1 MALRNGASP
10 SGKAAGFGSAMRW
23 FESSR
28 PSRRSFAQGNVN
40 SEIKIVAGRSNREI
54 AEKIA
59 RATHRDLAQVTI
71 ANFSDGELWVKY
83 EENVRGVDLYIVQ
96 STFAPSDTLMELL
109 LLIDA
114 ARRASARR
122 ITAVIPYF
130 GYARQDRKDQ
140 PRVAITAKLVAN
152 LLTQAGADRVITM
165 DLHTP
170 QLQGFFDIP
179 LDHLYSST
187 VSVGE
192 LQKLGMTNLAVASPD
207 VGGVKT
213 ARAYAKMLG
222 DADLVVVD
230 KRRPAHNVAEVMNII
245 GDVRGKNLVI
255 VDDLID
261 TGSTFVKC
269 TEALKAQGAETIV
282 GVCTHPVF
290 SGKAVEKI
298 GACEALTKLFVTDTI
313 PLRTEHEKI
322 EVVSV
327 AGLFA
332 EAIIRTHENQSISS
346 LFEKAQS

>member
-1 MALRNGASP
+1 MD
-10 SGKAAGFGSAMRW
+10 
-23 FESSR
+23 
-28 PSRRSFAQGNVN
+28 
-40 SEIKIVAGRSNREI
+40 SEITIVAGRSNFDI
-54 AEKIA
+54 AQKIA
-59 RATHRDLAQVTI
+59 RATHRELSEVTI
-71 ANFSDGELWVKY
+71 RNFSDGEIWVKY

-96 STFAPSDTLMELL
+96 STFAPAENLLELL
-109 LLIDA
+109 MLIDA
-114 ARRASARR
+114 AKRASARR

-152 LLTQAGADRVITM
+152 LLVEAGANRVVTM

-179 LDHLYSST
+179 LDHLYAST
-187 VSVGE
+187 VTVRMLKSLG
-192 LQKLGMTNLAVASPD
+192 LQNLAVAAPD

-230 KRRPAHNVAEVMNII
+230 KRRPKHNVAEVMNII
-245 GDVRGKNLVI
+245 GEVQGKNVI
-255 VDDLID
+255 IIDDLID
-261 TGSTFVKC
+261 TGSTFVQC
-269 TEALKAQGAETIV
+269 AEALKKGGAETII

-290 SGKAVEKI
+290 SGEAVERIAKS
-298 GACEALTKLFVTDTI
+298 EALTRLYVTDTI
-313 PLRTEHEKI
+313 PLRVENPKI
-322 EVVSV
+322 EVISV

-346 LFEKAQS
+346 LFDKAES

>member
-1 MALRNGASP
+1 MD
-10 SGKAAGFGSAMRW
+10 
-23 FESSR
+23 
-28 PSRRSFAQGNVN
+28 
-40 SEIKIVAGRSNREI
+40 SEITIVAGRSNFDI
-54 AEKIA
+54 AQKIA
-59 RATHRDLAQVTI
+59 RATHRELSEVTI
-71 ANFSDGELWVKY
+71 RNFSDGEIWVKY

-96 STFAPSDTLMELL
+96 STFAPAENLLELL
-109 LLIDA
+109 MLIDA
-114 ARRASARR
+114 AKRASARR

-152 LLTQAGADRVITM
+152 LLVEAGANRVVTM

-179 LDHLYSST
+179 LDHLYAST
-187 VSVGE
+187 VTVRMLKSLG
-192 LQKLGMTNLAVASPD
+192 LQNLAVAAPD

-230 KRRPAHNVAEVMNII
+230 KRRPKHNVAEVMNII
-245 GDVRGKNLVI
+245 GEVQGKNI
-255 VDDLID
+255 IIIDDLID
-261 TGSTFVKC
+261 TGSTFVQC
-269 TEALKAQGAETIV
+269 AEALKKGGAETII

-290 SGKAVEKI
+290 SGEAVERIAKS
-298 GACEALTKLFVTDTI
+298 EALTRLYVTDTI
-313 PLRTEHEKI
+313 PLRVENPKI
-322 EVVSV
+322 EVISV

-346 LFEKAQS
+346 LFDKAES

>member
-1 MALRNGASP
+1 METHLG
-10 SGKAAGFGSAMRW
+10 
-23 FESSR
+23 
-28 PSRRSFAQGNVN
+28 VN
-40 SEIKIVAGRSNREI
+40 SEIKIVAGRSNRDI

-59 RATHRDLAQVTI
+59 RATHRELAEVAI
-71 ANFSDGELWVKY
+71 RNFADGEIWVKY

-96 STFAPSDTLMELL
+96 STQAPSDNLMELL

-114 ARRASARR
+114 AKRASARR

-140 PRVAITAKLVAN
+140 PRVAITARLVAD
-152 LLTQAGADRVITM
+152 LLTKAGANRVITM

-179 LDHLYSST
+179 MDHLYSST
-187 VSVGE
+187 VTVQVLE
-192 LQKLGMTNLAVASPD
+192 RLGMSNLAVASPD

-213 ARAYAKMLG
+213 ARSYAKLLG
-222 DADLVVVD
+222 DAELVVVD
-230 KRRPAHNVAEVMNII
+230 KRRPKHNVAEVMNII
-245 GDVRGKNLVI
+245 GDVSDRNI
-255 VDDLID
+255 IIIDDLID
-261 TGSTFVKC
+261 TGSTFVQC
-269 TEALKAQGAETIV
+269 ATALKRAGARDIV

-290 SGKAVEKI
+290 SNEAVTRI
-298 GACEALTKLFVTDTI
+298 GACEALTRLYVTDTI
-313 PLRTEHEKI
+313 PLREQHPKI
-322 EVVSV
+322 EVLSV

>member
-1 MALRNGASP
+1 MD
-10 SGKAAGFGSAMRW
+10 
-23 FESSR
+23 
-28 PSRRSFAQGNVN
+28 
-40 SEIKIVAGRSNREI
+40 SEIKIVAGRSNPDI
-54 AEKIA
+54 ALKIA
-59 RATHRDLAQVTI
+59 RATHRELSEVTI
-71 ANFSDGELWVKY
+71 RNFSDGEIWVKY

-96 STFAPSDTLMELL
+96 STYAPADNLLELL
-109 LLIDA
+109 MLIDA
-114 ARRASARR
+114 AKRASARR

-152 LLTQAGADRVITM
+152 LLVEAGANRVVTM

-179 LDHLYSST
+179 LDHLYAST
-187 VSVGE
+187 VTVGV
-192 LQKLGMTNLAVASPD
+192 LQQLGLQNLAVAAPD

-230 KRRPAHNVAEVMNII
+230 KRRPKHNVAEVMNII
-245 GDVRGKNLVI
+245 GEVQGKNVI
-255 VDDLID
+255 MIDDLID
-261 TGSTFVKC
+261 TGSTFVQC
-269 TEALKAQGAETIV
+269 AEALKKAGANTIV

-290 SGKAVEKI
+290 SGTAVERI
-298 GACEALTKLFVTDTI
+298 TQSDAISRLYVTDTI
-313 PLRTEHEKI
+313 PLTTESEKI
-322 EVVSV
+322 EVISV

-346 LFEKAQS
+346 LFEKAVS

>member
-1 MALRNGASP
+1 
-10 SGKAAGFGSAMRW
+10 
-23 FESSR
+23 
-28 PSRRSFAQGNVN
+28 VN
-40 SEIKIVAGRSNREI
+40 SDIKIVAGRSNPDI
-54 AEKIA
+54 AVKIA
-59 RATHRDLAQVTI
+59 HATHRDLAHVTI
-71 ANFSDGELWVKY
+71 QNFSDGELWVKY

-96 STFAPSDTLMELL
+96 STFAPSDNLMELL

-114 ARRASARR
+114 AKRASARR

-140 PRVAITAKLVAN
+140 PRVAITAKLVAD
-152 LLTQAGADRVITM
+152 LLTRAGANRIITM

-179 LDHLYSST
+179 LDHLYSSPLST
-187 VSVGE
+187 QV
-192 LQKLGMTNLAVASPD
+192 LQNLGLENVAVASPD

-213 ARAYAKMLG
+213 ARSYAKMLG

-230 KRRPAHNVAEVMNII
+230 KRRPKHNVAEVMNII
-245 GDVRGKNLVI
+245 GEVRGKNVVI

-261 TGSTFVKC
+261 TGSTFVQC
-269 TEALKAQGAETIV
+269 AEAIKRNGAETIV

-290 SGKAVEKI
+290 SGNAIEKI
-298 GACEALTKLFVTDTI
+298 AACTALTKLYVTDTI
-313 PLRTEHEKI
+313 PLRKEHPKI
-322 EVVSV
+322 GVISV

-346 LFEKAQS
+346 LFEKAQP

>member
-1 MALRNGASP
+1 MD
-10 SGKAAGFGSAMRW
+10 
-23 FESSR
+23 
-28 PSRRSFAQGNVN
+28 
-40 SEIKIVAGRSNREI
+40 SEITIVAGRSNFDI
-54 AEKIA
+54 AQKIA
-59 RATHRDLAQVTI
+59 RATHRELSEVTI
-71 ANFSDGELWVKY
+71 RNFSDGEIWVKY

-96 STFAPSDTLMELL
+96 STFAPADNLLELL
-109 LLIDA
+109 MLIDA
-114 ARRASARR
+114 AKRASARR

-152 LLTQAGADRVITM
+152 LLVEAGANRVVTM

-179 LDHLYSST
+179 LDHLYAST
-187 VSVGE
+187 VTVRMLKSLG
-192 LQKLGMTNLAVASPD
+192 LQNLAVAAPD

-230 KRRPAHNVAEVMNII
+230 KRRPKHNVAEVMNII
-245 GDVRGKNLVI
+245 GEVQGKNI
-255 VDDLID
+255 IIIDDLID
-261 TGSTFVKC
+261 TGSTFVQC
-269 TEALKAQGAETIV
+269 AESLKKAGAETII

-290 SGKAVEKI
+290 SGEAVERI
-298 GACEALTKLFVTDTI
+298 ANSEALTRLYVTDTI
-313 PLRTEHEKI
+313 PLRVENPKI
-322 EVVSV
+322 EVISV

-346 LFEKAQS
+346 LFDKAES